1 MSVMRVERQ
10 QTSSLTSR
18 PQSGTWQ
25 RFDIQLA
32 FYAAALA
39 IIGLLVAYTNSSGA
53 PLAPGSTFTRALMW
67 FAVGI
72 GAFSLSAA
80 FDYRWLRTFSWLI
93 YLVNIGLLVLTLAIG
108 TGVGGV
114 QRWVSIF
121 GLQFQ
126 FSEISKV
133 LMIAVLSAFLASRGN
148 KLGNLSTLIGAG
160 LLTIPPFILVLIQP
174 DLGTSMV
181 FLAILLGCLFMSG
194 ASLRWMMV
202 GLIGAL
208 AALPVIWS
216 LLQDYQRRRVLSFLD
231 PTADT
236 TGAGWQ
242 ALQSQIAVGSGGIF
256 GKGLTNGT
264 ASATDFLPVQS
275 TDFAFAVLLEELGFV
290 GAIVVFLLFIG
301 LIWRVLL
308 IGWRSESI
316 FGVAFAGGVASM
328 IIFQVLVNAG
338 MVAGMMPVTGIP
350 LPFITHGG
358 ASLTSIAIALGLMQ
372 SINIREAGE
381 ARAGPY

>member
-10 QTSSLTSR
+10 QTGSLISR
-18 PQSGTWQ
+18 PQSGAWQ

-39 IIGLLVAYTNSSGA
+39 IIGVLVAYTNSSGS

-67 FAVGI
+67 FAIGI
-72 GAFSLSAA
+72 LAFSLSTA
-80 FDYRWLRTFSWLI
+80 FDYRWLRTFSWLL

-126 FSEISKV
+126 FSEISKI
-133 LMIAVLSAFLASRGN
+133 LMIAVLSAFLAGRKD

-160 LLTIPPFILVLIQP
+160 LLTVPPFILVLIQP
-174 DLGTSMV
+174 DLGTSLV
-181 FLAILLGCLFMSG
+181 FIAILVGTLFMAG
-194 ASLRWMMV
+194 ASLRWMTV
-202 GLIGAL
+202 GLVAAL

-236 TGAGWQ
+236 SGAGWQ

-264 ASATDFLPVQS
+264 QSASDFLPVQS
-275 TDFAFAVLLEELGFV
+275 TDFALAVLLEELGFV
-290 GAIVVFLLFIG
+290 GGIVVLLLFVG
-301 LIWRVLL
+301 LIWRILL

-328 IIFQVLVNAG
+328 IVFQVLVNAG

-372 SINIREAGE
+372 SINIRETGE
-381 ARAGPY
+381 ARAGPW

>member
-10 QTSSLTSR
+10 QTGSLISR
-18 PQSGTWQ
+18 PQSGAWQ

-39 IIGLLVAYTNSSGA
+39 IIGVLVAYTNSSGS

-67 FAVGI
+67 FAIGI
-72 GAFSLSAA
+72 LAFSLSAA

-133 LMIAVLSAFLASRGN
+133 LMIAVLAAFLAARGD

-160 LLTIPPFILVLIQP
+160 LLTVPPFILVLIQP
-174 DLGTSMV
+174 DLGTSLV
-181 FLAILLGCLFMSG
+181 FIAILVGTLFMAG
-194 ASLRWMMV
+194 ASLRWMTV
-202 GLIGAL
+202 GLVAAL

-231 PTADT
+231 PTADAS
-236 TGAGWQ
+236 GAGWQ

-264 ASATDFLPVQS
+264 QSASDFLPVQS

-290 GAIVVFLLFIG
+290 GGIVVFLLFIG
-301 LIWRVLL
+301 LIWRVLV

-328 IIFQVLVNAG
+328 IVFQVLVNAG

-372 SINIREAGE
+372 SINIRETGE
-381 ARAGPY
+381 ARAGPW